1 MVDRRRFLS
10 GSLTALGWGLAAPF
24 TLNTGA
30 CGGGGASV
38 RQGADAGMAGDG
50 AGAGDTAGV
59 ARPPAVLRLDS
70 ERVFDLSVASGD
82 PTASGV
88 ILWTHIRPERFA
100 PEIPLWFQVADEP
113 GFQRV
118 RLEGLV
124 AMPATGPGSD
134 HTVKV
139 DLDGRLEAGRS
150 YHYRFIYG
158 DTASQTGRCR
168 TLPARGTSPAEVK
181 LAVLTCQ
188 DYTNGYYGAYR
199 HVAEDDSIDFLVHL
213 GDFIYESVD
222 DERFQ
227 ETPFPDRLL
236 TLPIGGHVATGLGDY
251 RFLYRNCRSD
261 PSVRRALER
270 HTLIAAPDDHETAN
284 DCYWDYANDTLGAP
298 DHPFKGDAARLRR
311 LKLDSQRAWCEYM
324 PTRVAFDPLATHPHQ
339 ASRLYRTFVFGDLV
353 RLSMLDTRSYRTAHP
368 CGEGDV
374 LERYLPLGC
383 EKYETP
389 TQTIL
394 GKEQRAWLLDELTSP
409 GQTWKVLG
417 NQTFFGRLSAVPNG
431 GLPINLDAWDGFGA
445 ERSLLTAEI
454 NRRAIENLVI
464 LNGDLHSSIA
474 SHVRADDGSL
484 FTPASVVGVEFM
496 TPAVTSAALTEMLA
510 KGIGRA
516 AAGTTGLSE
525 AAVRLNNP
533 HIRFFN
539 SALHGYSTVRFTPT
553 GADWTAYAV
562 DKTVADP
569 SRTTSR
575 AFVRYRKPIGT
586 PMLIEVPI

>member
-1 MVDRRRFLS
+1 MVDRRRFLA
-10 GSLTALGWGLAAPF
+10 GSLSAFGWGLGAPF
-24 TLNTGA
+24 VVSAG
-30 CGGGGASV
+30 CGGGG
-38 RQGADAGMAGDG
+38 GGGDVP
-50 AGAGDTAGV
+50 T
-59 ARPPAVLRLDS
+59 VLRFDS
-70 ERVFDLSVASGD
+70 ERVFDLSVCSGD

-88 ILWTHIRPERFA
+88 ILWTHIRPEQFA
-100 PEIPLWFQVADEP
+100 LTTPLWFQVAADP
-113 GFQRV
+113 GFDRLL
-118 RLEGLV
+118 LEGLV
-124 AMPATGPGSD
+124 APATAGPSTD

-139 DLDGRLEAGRS
+139 DLDGRLEAGRT
-150 YHYRFIYG
+150 YHYRFVYG

-168 TLPARGTSPAEVK
+168 TLPAANATPAALK
-181 LAVLTCQ
+181 LAVMTCQ

-227 ETPFPDRLL
+227 ETPFPDRLI
-236 TLPIGGHVATGLGDY
+236 TLPGAGRVASGLGDY
-251 RFLYRNCRSD
+251 RFLYRTCRAD

-298 DHPFKGDAARLRR
+298 DHPFTGDVARLRR
-311 LKLDSQRAWCEYM
+311 LKLDAQRAWCEYM
-324 PTRVAFDPLATHPHQ
+324 PTRVAFDPLASHPHA
-339 ASRLYRTFVFGDLV
+339 ASRIYRSFAFGSLV
-353 RLSMLDTRSYRTAHP
+353 RLSMLDTRTYRSAHP

-374 LERYLPLGC
+374 FQRYLPLGC
-383 EKYETP
+383 DKYEAAS
-389 TQTIL
+389 QNILGQSIL
-394 GKEQRAWLLDELTSP
+394 GKDQRAWLLDELTAP
-409 GQTWKVLG
+409 GQTWHVLG
-417 NQTFFGRLSAVPNG
+417 NQTFFGKLSAVPGG
-431 GLPINLDAWDGFGA
+431 GLPINLDAWDGFGG
-445 ERSLLTAEI
+445 ERSWLTAEI
-454 NRRAIENLVI
+454 KRRAIENLVI
-464 LNGDLHSSIA
+464 LTGDLHSSIA
-474 SHVRADDGSL
+474 SHVRADDGGL
-484 FTPASVVGVEFM
+484 FTPGSVVGVEFM

-516 AAGTTGLSE
+516 ATGTAGLSE

-539 SALHGYSTVRFTPT
+539 SAFHGYSVVTFTAT

-569 SRTTSR
+569 SRTTTR
-575 AFVRYRKPIGT
+575 AFARYRKLIGT